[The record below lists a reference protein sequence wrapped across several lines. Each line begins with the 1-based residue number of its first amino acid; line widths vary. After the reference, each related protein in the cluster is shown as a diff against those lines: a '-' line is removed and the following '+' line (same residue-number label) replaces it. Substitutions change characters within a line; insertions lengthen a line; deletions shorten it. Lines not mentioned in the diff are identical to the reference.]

1 MKLLKKI
8 VTTIISIFLILL
20 VTFNIY
26 NFVSINL
33 LHKDMAK
40 VAGYALLEVVSGS
53 MEPTIM
59 VGDLIIIDTNC
70 KEYKDN
76 DIITFRDINDAF
88 VTHRIISIDH
98 DKNTMITQ
106 GDANDSKDEAMSTNA
121 IVGKYVIK
129 IPAMGKVMGAL
140 KNPLVMVL
148 ILVIGIIVCALV
160 STDDNLNP
168 KDLKIE
174 DEEFLEFKRQKELAK
189 MQEEQTE
196 VKLVKKAT
204 KKKENVKKDDIKTP
218 TKKSSIKKK
227 AEDDKVEEEKVKKT
241 VKTVKKTTSP
251 TKKTSTPKKTTSTEK
266 KSSASST
273 KKTSTSKK
281 TTSTEK
287 KNGTSKK
294 TK

>member
-121 IVGKYVIK
+121 IVGKYVVK

-168 KDLKIE
+168 KDLKVE

-189 MQEEQTE
+189 MQEEQPE
-196 VKLVKKAT
+196 VKLVKKPTKTKETAKKGETKAPVKKTST
-204 KKKENVKKDDIKTP
+204 KKKVE
-218 TKKSSIKKK
+218 
-227 AEDDKVEEEKVKKT
+227 DKVEEEKVEKT
-241 VKTVKKTTSP
+241 VKTVKKTSSP

-266 KSSASST
+266 KSSASSA

-287 KNGTSKK
+287 KNSTSKK

>member
-121 IVGKYVIK
+121 IVGKYVVK

-168 KDLKIE
+168 KDLKVE

-189 MQEEQTE
+189 MQEEQPE
-196 VKLVKKAT
+196 VKLVKKPTKTKETAKKGETKAPVKKTST
-204 KKKENVKKDDIKTP
+204 KKKVE
-218 TKKSSIKKK
+218 
-227 AEDDKVEEEKVKKT
+227 DKVEEEKVEKT
-241 VKTVKKTTSP
+241 VKTVKKTSSP

-287 KNGTSKK
+287 KNSTSKK